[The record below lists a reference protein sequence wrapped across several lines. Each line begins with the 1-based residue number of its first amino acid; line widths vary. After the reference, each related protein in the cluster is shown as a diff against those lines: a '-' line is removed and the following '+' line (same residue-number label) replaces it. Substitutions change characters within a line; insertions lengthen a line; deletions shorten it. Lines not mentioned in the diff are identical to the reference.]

1 VSACREFTGVEN
13 VVRYTGGLH
22 IVESEQ
28 VAVEVASFLEVKS
41 SLTPSAIINTSH
53 CTCPEAMDMIEKKIN
68 L

>member
-13 VVRYTGGLH
+13 VLRYTGGLH

-53 CTCPEAMDMIEKKIN
+53 CTCPEAMRLIAENCK
-68 L
+68 